1 MTQRRKYSQQFK
13 KDAVALVLGGRSVR
27 DVSRDLGIEVSNLN
41 RWKKEYLDQQD
52 QTHDGVGLSPSEQ
65 AAENKRLRKEL
76 AEQKEI
82 VSILKKTIKYVS

>member
-1 MTQRRKYSQQFK
+1 MNQRRKYSQQFK
-13 KDAVALVLGGRSVR
+13 KDAVALVLDGRSAR
-27 DVSRDLGIEVSNLN
+27 EVSRDLGIDVSNLN

-52 QTHDGVGLSPSEQ
+52 QAHHGVGLSPSEQ